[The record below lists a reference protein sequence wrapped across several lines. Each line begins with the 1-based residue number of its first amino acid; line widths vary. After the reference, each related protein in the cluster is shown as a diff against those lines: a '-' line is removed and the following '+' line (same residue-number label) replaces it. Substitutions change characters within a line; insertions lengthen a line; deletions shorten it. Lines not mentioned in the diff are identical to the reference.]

1 MLENL
6 WHNMP
11 AGDQIPDIV
20 NVVVEIPKGSQNKY
34 EYDKTHNV
42 IRLDRVLY
50 SSLHYP
56 EDYGIVP
63 RTLSEDQDPL
73 DVLVLMRYSTY
84 PGILL
89 QARPIALLKM
99 KDAKKIDNK
108 ILCVAV
114 HDPRYARYK
123 DITDVDEHVL
133 KEITHFFQAYK
144 ELEGKKVVIEGWGS
158 AKEAKKIIMDAVRSY
173 AKNFR
178 KYPTKEGSR

>member
-1 MLENL
+1 MLYGWIKSYIHHCIN
-6 WHNMP
+6 P
-11 AGDQIPDIV
+11 G
-20 NVVVEIPKGSQNKY
+20 
-34 EYDKTHNV
+34 
-42 IRLDRVLY
+42 
-50 SSLHYP
+50 
-56 EDYGIVP
+56 DYGIVP

-123 DITDVDEHVL
+123 EITDIDEHVL
-133 KEITHFFQAYK
+133 RDYIFLSGLQRARRKEGGDRRIEQCQGSQKDHY
-144 ELEGKKVVIEGWGS
+144 GCCPIVCKK
-158 AKEAKKIIMDAVRSY
+158 
-173 AKNFR
+173 FR
-178 KYPTKEGSR
+178 KYPTKEASRRS